1 MKKKVLKYLKWF
13 AISFVTLFSLL
24 TLIIYLNRDNICQS
38 AIDEINQKL
47 KSPLQVKDVNLT
59 FWSTFPNLSVDLKE
73 VFIAGLKDA
82 KPSKE
87 DTLLYSSLIRLRL
100 NPFDLWKENYEF
112 QSIEINSGKIQL
124 RVDENGKENF
134 DILKPEEE
142 KEDDSFRL
150 KLKNVAF
157 NKMGFSYE
165 NKSTNQHYNTILN
178 RFIFSGDFNEKQFKL
193 NLHGDLNLNYLKSGP
208 LYLLKNKKVKMNFSV
223 SVNQLK
229 NEIIIPSSV
238 IDISGLP
245 FNIKGKV
252 SKADYAFQ
260 VKTKDVGFKKL
271 IESFNAGVSKDIKS
285 LQGNG
290 EIYFN
295 LLLRGNYNKNNPPIV
310 NCSFGVIDGALIDP
324 IHKSHIKQLNLTG
337 SYSNDSNEVL
347 LIDTIKC
354 ITKAG
359 PFLANLKISE
369 FNNPRIKGH
378 SKGEIDLG
386 IIHKMLPLPYV
397 DVLNGRLRLDSDF
410 DFTIKS
416 QNSSSSSIFLNKM
429 NGVFKL
435 KKATISLKDDPV
447 LYEDIFADFEL
458 SKKHIGLKEV
468 KFNVSKSEFSL
479 TGSINGLEDYFENGV
494 LAIDLNVVSDY
505 LNANDFLSESDSIDN
520 KMPIDKENFFPSN
533 VDANVSMEIKEFR
546 YDGHAFNDLNANL
559 ALNKNKLNVSNL
571 NFHHADAPFTGSINL
586 LELEPEMFNTST
598 VISCPNLKLSSILKE
613 WDNFDQTVLDSLNT
627 SGSVN
632 VKIKFVAP
640 FNLNDGFAYEK
651 IQSEIDFST
660 KKVRLKNVESLNELG
675 DYLNHP
681 LARLTVGSE
690 NVDYIKRNLSDVKIN
705 PVKNKILIKDSK
717 VIIPLMNI
725 SSSFINLNLNGEH
738 AFTNQI
744 DYYLSFHLNEA
755 FLKKQRDDFGEIID
769 EDKGMEVFLSVSGTV
784 DNPIVKWDKE
794 SSRKKRK
801 EKIISEKKQLKSMLK
816 KDFGLY
822 KKDTTVK
829 AYVPE
834 KEIEDK
840 IEIDFNDDEA
850 PVKDSIKKKKPSK
863 LQKKIDSLKQKLN
876 KFGEDLKEEEEE
888 EFDFD

>member
-1 MKKKVLKYLKWF
+1 
-13 AISFVTLFSLL
+13 
-24 TLIIYLNRDNICQS
+24 
-38 AIDEINQKL
+38 
-47 KSPLQVKDVNLT
+47 
-59 FWSTFPNLSVDLKE
+59 
-73 VFIAGLKDA
+73 
-82 KPSKE
+82 
-87 DTLLYSSLIRLRL
+87 
-100 NPFDLWKENYEF
+100 
-112 QSIEINSGKIQL
+112 
-124 RVDENGKENF
+124 
-134 DILKPEEE
+134 
-142 KEDDSFRL
+142 
-150 KLKNVAF
+150 
-157 NKMGFSYE
+157 
-165 NKSTNQHYNTILN
+165 
-178 RFIFSGDFNEKQFKL
+178 
-193 NLHGDLNLNYLKSGP
+193 
-208 LYLLKNKKVKMNFSV
+208 
-223 SVNQLK
+223 
-229 NEIIIPSSV
+229 
-238 IDISGLP
+238 
-245 FNIKGKV
+245 
-252 SKADYAFQ
+252 
-260 VKTKDVGFKKL
+260 
-271 IESFNAGVSKDIKS
+271 
-285 LQGNG
+285 
-290 EIYFN
+290 
-295 LLLRGNYNKNNPPIV
+295 
-310 NCSFGVIDGALIDP
+310 
-324 IHKSHIKQLNLTG
+324 
-337 SYSNDSNEVL
+337 
-347 LIDTIKC
+347 
-354 ITKAG
+354 
-359 PFLANLKISE
+359 
-369 FNNPRIKGH
+369 
-378 SKGEIDLG
+378 
-386 IIHKMLPLPYV
+386 
-397 DVLNGRLRLDSDF
+397 
-410 DFTIKS
+410 
-416 QNSSSSSIFLNKM
+416 
-429 NGVFKL
+429 
-435 KKATISLKDDPV
+435 
-447 LYEDIFADFEL
+447 
-458 SKKHIGLKEV
+458 
-468 KFNVSKSEFSL
+468 
-479 TGSINGLEDYFENGV
+479 
-494 LAIDLNVVSDY
+494 
-505 LNANDFLSESDSIDN
+505 
-520 KMPIDKENFFPSN
+520 
-533 VDANVSMEIKEFR
+533 
-546 YDGHAFNDLNANL
+546 
-559 ALNKNKLNVSNL
+559 
-571 NFHHADAPFTGSINL
+571 
-586 LELEPEMFNTST
+586 MFNTST

>member
-1 MKKKVLKYLKWF
+1 MKKKVLKYLKCF

-59 FWSTFPNLSVDLKE
+59 FWSTFPNLSVDLKD
-73 VFIAGLKDA
+73 VFIAGLKDS
-82 KPSKE
+82 KPYKE
-87 DTLLYSSLIRLRL
+87 DTLLYSKLIRLKL

-124 RVDENGKENF
+124 LVDENGKENF

-157 NKMGFSYE
+157 NKMDFSYQ
-165 NKSTNQHYNTILN
+165 NKSTNQHYNTRLN
-178 RFIFSGDFNEKQFKL
+178 RFIFSGDFNEKKYKL
-193 NLHGDLNLNYLKSGP
+193 KLYGDLNLNYLKSGP
-208 LYLLKNKKVKMNFSV
+208 LYLLNNKKVKINFSV
-223 SVNQLK
+223 SVNQLSK
-229 NEIIIPSSV
+229 EIIIPSSV

-245 FNIKGKV
+245 FSINGKV
-252 SKADYAFQ
+252 SKADYSFQ
-260 VKTKDVGFKKL
+260 VKAKNIGFKKL
-271 IESFNAGVSKDIKS
+271 VESFNAGVSKDIKS
-285 LQGNG
+285 LKGNG
-290 EIYFN
+290 DIYFN
-295 LLLRGNYNKNNPPIV
+295 LLLKGNYNKKTPPLV

-324 IHKSHIKQLNLTG
+324 IHKSHIKQLNLKG

-359 PFLANLKISE
+359 PFIANLKVSE
-369 FNNPRIKGH
+369 FNTPRINGH

-386 IIHKMLPLPYV
+386 IINKMLPLPYV

-410 DFTIKS
+410 DFTFKP
-416 QNSSSSSIFLNKM
+416 QNSSSAIFLNKM

-435 KKATISLKDDPV
+435 QNAKISLKDDPV
-447 LYEDIFADFEL
+447 LYEDIFADFTL
-458 SKKHIGLKEV
+458 SKKHIGFKEV
-468 KFNVSKSEFSL
+468 KFNVSKSDFSL
-479 TGSINGLEDYFENGV
+479 TGSINGLDDYFENGV
-494 LAIDLNVVSDY
+494 LAIDLNLVSDY
-505 LNANDFLSESDSIDN
+505 LNANDFLSESHSIDN
-520 KMPIDKENFFPSN
+520 KMPVHKEKFFPSN
-533 VDANVSMEIKEFR
+533 MDANVSMDIKELR

-559 ALNKNKLNVSNL
+559 DLNKNKLKVSNL
-571 NFHHADAPFTGSINL
+571 NFYHADASFKGSVNL
-586 LELEPEMFNTST
+586 LEIKPETFNTST
-598 VISCPNLKLSSILKE
+598 LISSDNLQLSSIMKE
-613 WDNFDQTVLDSLNT
+613 WDNFDQTVFDSLNT
-627 SGSVN
+627 SGSVK
-632 VKIKFVAP
+632 VKINFLAP

-651 IQSEIDFST
+651 IQSEIDFSA

-675 DYLNHP
+675 EYLNHP

-690 NVDYIKRNLSDVKIN
+690 NTAYIKRNLSDVKIKS
-705 PVKNKILIKDSK
+705 VTNKILIKDSK
-717 VIIPLMNI
+717 VIIPSMKI
-725 SSSFINLNLNGEH
+725 SSSFIDLNLSGEH

-755 FLKKQRDDFGEIID
+755 FLKKQTDDFGDIID
-769 EDKGMEVFLSVSGTV
+769 EDKGMEIFLSISGTV
-784 DNPIVKWDKE
+784 DDPIVKWDKE

-801 EKIISEKKQLKSMLK
+801 EKIISERKQLKSMLK

-840 IEIDFNDDEA
+840 IEIDFNEEEIPA
-850 PVKDSIKKKKPSK
+850 KDSIKKKKPSK
-863 LQKKIDSLKQKLN
+863 LQKKIHSLKEKLN
-876 KFGEDLKEEEEE
+876 KFGEDAKEEEEE